1 MTIEGWYYLHENGA
15 LIYKREFGDTVA
27 ELRESTFVKGI
38 WPFDHEDRAQAWTI
52 LIESLA
58 AGTDIHRIEDLA
70 QKWFCDNEDAK
81 NYADHVNLNIFM
93 DGNSWCATK
102 TDFTNLQESIAG
114 FGDTALESMAELCK
128 NLGYKPSKM
137 WGVSFKDLISK

>member
-1 MTIEGWYYLHENGA
+1 MSIEGWYYLHENGD
-15 LIYKREFGDTVA
+15 LIYKRELGDTVA

-38 WPFDHEDRAQAWTI
+38 WAFDHIDRAQAWTI
-52 LIESLA
+52 LIESMA
-58 AGTDIHRIEDLA
+58 AGADIHRIKNLA
-70 QKWFCDNEDAK
+70 QKWFCDDDDAK
-81 NYADHVNLNIFM
+81 NYADYVDINIFM

-114 FGDTALESMAELCK
+114 FGDTALEAIAELCK

-137 WGVSFKDLISK
+137 WGRSFKDLINK